1 MSARDAARGLLV
13 HAFSRYGEGSISGW
27 DALARVGRRFAP
39 DFSGSPD
46 FPPELARALGRPGL
60 RQGPLRLPRA
70 SAAELARAAAR
81 PSPSPWAL
89 ALGGVALYLSRRL
102 EDAEARFESL
112 AAAAPDW
119 PWSLILLAESRLYL
133 GPARRALPELARAR
147 ALAPDWAWPLML
159 EGRALFSAGDRAC
172 LKPLERAAVL
182 SPRMALA
189 AGWRGHALA
198 SLGEAEAGLA
208 ELSRAEAL
216 DPGYARASAW
226 RGLHL
231 AGAGR
236 REEALAALE
245 RSLKLDPYYP
255 PAHLARAEVLL
266 ALGCGAQASEAV
278 RELAEC
284 CLRAQ
289 WLANAASVHFLK
301 RERDL
306 GRARRLCEA
315 AAAAAP
321 SSPWPLFWLG
331 QTLLAQGEHEAAER
345 SLAAALSRGLP
356 ARLRPWAL
364 AWRGRAL
371 MRLSREAEARR
382 ALDAAL
388 AGSPRPA
395 WALVWRA
402 ELSLSKGRP
411 ADAAR
416 DAAAAAAAD
425 PDLADAWSA
434 LSFARQALGDAPG
447 ALAACERASSLQP
460 LWSEAKRRRLA
471 LAGAL
476 SRWDAALSAL
486 RALGPAAGGLAG
498 LASELERRK
507 RENAAEPLLVPAGA
521 AQEAGRV

>member
-1 MSARDAARGLLV
+1 MSARDAARGLVV

-27 DALARVGRRFAP
+27 DALARVGRRFSEDFAGAP
-39 DFSGSPD
+39 G
-46 FPPELARALGRPGL
+46 FPPALARPLCRPGL
-60 RQGPLRLPRA
+60 KQGPLRLPRA
-70 SAAELARAAAR
+70 SVAELARAAER
-81 PSPSPWAL
+81 SPSPWAL
-89 ALGGVALYLSRRL
+89 ALDGVALYLSRRL
-102 EDAEARFESL
+102 EDAEARFEALAL
-112 AAAAPDW
+112 AAPEW
-119 PWSLILLAESRLYL
+119 PWSLVLLAESRLYL

-147 ALAPDWAWPLML
+147 ALAPGWAWPLML

-172 LKPLERAAVL
+172 LGPLERATRLA
-182 SPRMALA
+182 PRMALA

-198 SLGEAEAGLA
+198 SLGVGEEGLA

-231 AGAGR
+231 ARAGR
-236 REEALAALE
+236 RAEALAALE
-245 RSLKLDPYYP
+245 RSLELDPYYP

-266 ALGCGAQASEAV
+266 GAGRGPEAADAV

-306 GRARRLCEA
+306 ARARRLCEG

-321 SSPWPLFWLG
+321 SSPWPAFWLG
-331 QTLLAQGEHEAAER
+331 QTLLAQGEHAAAE
-345 SLAAALSRGLP
+345 SALAAALALGLP
-356 ARLRPWAL
+356 PRRKAWAL

-371 MRLSREAEARR
+371 MRLSRPAEAARS
-382 ALDAAL
+382 LDAAL
-388 AGSPRPA
+388 AGPSRPA

-402 ELSLSKGRP
+402 ELALSRGRP
-411 ADAAR
+411 SAAAR

-434 LSFARQALGDAPG
+434 LSFAREALGDAPG

-460 LWSEAKRRRLA
+460 LWSEAKRRRLS
-471 LAGAL
+471 LAGSL

-486 RALGPAAGGLAG
+486 RALGPAAGGLSS
-498 LASELERRK
+498 LAPELERRR
-507 RENAAEPLLVPAGA
+507 RENAPEPLALAAGG

>member
-1 MSARDAARGLLV
+1 MSAREAARGLV
-13 HAFSRYGEGSISGW
+13 IHAFSRYGEGSIAGW
-27 DALARVGRRFAP
+27 NGLARVGRRFEE
-39 DFSGSPD
+39 DFSGSPA
-46 FPPELARALGRPGL
+46 FPAALSRALARPGL
-60 RQGPLRLPRA
+60 KQGPLRLPRA
-70 SAAELARAAAR
+70 SVSDLARAAELF
-81 PSPSPWAL
+81 PSPWAL
-89 ALGGVALYLSRRL
+89 ALDGVALYLSRRL
-102 EDAEARFESL
+102 EDAEARFEAL

-119 PWSLILLAESRLYL
+119 PWSLVLLAESRLYL

-147 ALAPDWAWPLML
+147 ALAPGWAWPFML

-172 LKPLERAAVL
+172 LEPLERATRL

-198 SLGEAEAGLA
+198 SLGSAEQGIS

-216 DPGYARASAW
+216 DPGYARACAW

-231 AGAGR
+231 ARAGR
-236 REEALAALE
+236 RAEALAALE
-245 RSLKLDPYYP
+245 RSLELDPYYP
-255 PAHLARAEVLL
+255 PAHLSRAEVLL
-266 ALGCGAQASEAV
+266 AEGRGAQAAQAV
-278 RELAEC
+278 RDLAEC

-306 GRARRLCEA
+306 SRARRLCEA

-321 SSPWPLFWLG
+321 SSPWPAFWLG
-331 QTLLAQGEHEAAER
+331 QTLLAQGEYAAAE
-345 SLAAALSRGLP
+345 SALAAALARGLP
-356 ARLRPWAL
+356 PRRRPWAL

-371 MRLSREAEARR
+371 MRQSRPAEARR
-382 ALDAAL
+382 SLDAAL
-388 AGSPRPA
+388 AGSSRPA

-402 ELSLSKGRP
+402 ELSLSGGRT
-411 ADAAR
+411 AEAAR
-416 DAAAAAAAD
+416 DAAAAVAAD

-434 LSFARQALGDAPG
+434 LSFAREALGDAPG

-498 LASELERRK
+498 LAPELERR
-507 RENAAEPLLVPAGA
+507 RRQSSAEPLVVATGA
-521 AQEAGRV
+521 VQEAGRV